1 MTFFLLI
8 DSNTPPIKLEWVLL
22 ISTIYTHHWTAI
34 SIYIHNVNSSY
45 IANKKTATTEYGAYV
60 YCLLSAAYSST
71 LPHCCAVEGRDKLSA
86 LCPLALWVNLVTLP
100 LVLFQVAIIAFVA
113 SVLPF
118 GKVNNVMLIEL
129 ALTCLVNVF
138 SLLFTLLAH
147 GAWCSC
153 HVASTFHDPLLWH
166 YSCHS
171 RFSHLTRM
179 QRRIIYHH
187 LLMLLS
193 LLYFLA
199 WSSSSWKH
207 SFHLMH

>member
-1 MTFFLLI
+1 MSECYLFLLYI
-8 DSNTPPIKLEWVLL
+8 L
-22 ISTIYTHHWTAI
+22 ITEQQSPFTYTTSTVHTLQTRRQLPLCMVHI
-34 SIYIHNVNSSY
+34 
-45 IANKKTATTEYGAYV
+45 YV

-86 LCPLALWVNLVTLP
+86 LCPLALWVDLVTLP

-171 RFSHLTRM
+171 RFSHLTPM
-179 QRRIIYHH
+179 QRWITYHH
-187 LLMLLS
+187 LLTLFS

-199 WSSSSWKH
+199 WSSSS
-207 SFHLMH
+207 